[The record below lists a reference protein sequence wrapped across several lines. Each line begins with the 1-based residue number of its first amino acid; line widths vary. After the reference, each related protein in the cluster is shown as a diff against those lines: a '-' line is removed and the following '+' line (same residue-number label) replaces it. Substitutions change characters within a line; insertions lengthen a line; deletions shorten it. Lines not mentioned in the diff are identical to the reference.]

1 VERVIGVNDAS
12 VAVLLIGAAIGV
24 AEVALVSRSVWEYL
38 CRVYRG
44 RRRASRVAALIVG
57 LVVPLMF
64 GALMLV
70 ATVGVGVEDGIS
82 SVLAR
87 IGVLFL
93 LLAGVH
99 VLVLVVLARD
109 RSQEQDIEFAEGQ
122 MAATRRRTGQLGL
135 RKR

>member
-1 VERVIGVNDAS
+1 MNDAS
-12 VAVLLIGAAIGV
+12 IAVLLIGVVIGV
-24 AEVALVSRSVWEYL
+24 AEVALVSGGVWEYL
-38 CRVYRG
+38 CRLYRD
-44 RRRASRVAALIVG
+44 RRRAGRVAALIVG
-57 LVVPLMF
+57 LAVPLMF

-70 ATVGVGVEDGIS
+70 GTVGVGVDDGIP

-87 IGVLFL
+87 IGVLLL

-99 VLVLVVLARD
+99 ALVLVVLARE

-122 MAATRRRTGQLGL
+122 MAATRRRAGQLGL

>member
-1 VERVIGVNDAS
+1 VNEAS
-12 VAVLLIGAAIGV
+12 VAVLLIGAVIGS

-38 CRVYRG
+38 CRVYRD

-57 LVVPLMF
+57 LAVPLMF

-70 ATVGVGVEDGIS
+70 ATVGVGLDDGLS

-122 MAATRRRTGQLGL
+122 MAATRRRTAQLGL